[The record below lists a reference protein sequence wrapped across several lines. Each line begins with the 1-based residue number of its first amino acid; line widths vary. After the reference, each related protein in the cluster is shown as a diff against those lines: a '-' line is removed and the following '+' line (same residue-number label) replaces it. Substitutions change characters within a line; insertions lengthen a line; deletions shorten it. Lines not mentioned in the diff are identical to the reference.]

1 VSGVDARAR
10 QPARRVSGPARAA
23 LLAPAL
29 LALAL
34 AAPAAVRAAEAP
46 EVAQACLACHGE
58 ALAEGAPPI
67 AGHSSNYIQLQL
79 VFFRAGRRKNEI
91 MQGVAEGLS
100 DNDIRALGKYFAA
113 LPVPDAKP
121 PADTKAELTKAG
133 EAAAARH
140 RCAACHGDAYLGI
153 QAAPRVARLP
163 EAYLAKSLGDYRSG
177 SRPSSGGAAMTEVA
191 GALSDADIAALAHYL
206 AVLP

>member
-1 VSGVDARAR
+1 MSGASPRAR
-10 QPARRVSGPARAA
+10 QPARSISGPARAA
-23 LLAPAL
+23 LVAL
-29 LALAL
+29 TL

-46 EVAQACLACHGE
+46 EVAQACLSCHGE

-100 DNDIRALGKYFAA
+100 DNDIRALGKYFAS
-113 LPVPDAKP
+113 LPVPDVKP
-121 PADTKAELTKAG
+121 PADTQADLTKAG
-133 EAAAARH
+133 ETAATRH

-163 EAYLAKSLGDYRSG
+163 EAYLAKALTDYRSNT
-177 SRPSSGGAAMTEVA
+177 RPSSGGAAMTEVA
-191 GALSDADIAALAHYL
+191 GSLSDDDIKALAHYL

>member
-1 VSGVDARAR
+1 VSGAGPRAR
-10 QPARRVSGPARAA
+10 PPARSLSGPTRAA
-23 LLAPAL
+23 LVALGL
-29 LALAL
+29 LAS
-34 AAPAAVRAAEAP
+34 AAVRAAEAP
-46 EVAQACLACHGE
+46 AVAQACLACHGD

-100 DNDIRALGKYFAA
+100 DNDIRALGKYFAS
-113 LPVPDAKP
+113 LPFPDLPP
-121 PADTKAELTKAG
+121 PADTQPDLTRAG
-133 EAAAARH
+133 ATAALQH

-163 EAYLAKSLGDYRSG
+163 EAYLAKALGDYRANA
-177 SRPSSGGAAMTEVA
+177 RPSSGGAAMTEVA
-191 GALSDADIAALAHYL
+191 GSLSDADIKALAHYL

>member
-1 VSGVDARAR
+1 MSGANTRAR
-10 QPARRVSGPARAA
+10 PPARTISGRARAA
-23 LLAPAL
+23 LSLFTL
-29 LALAL
+29 LACAS
-34 AAPAAVRAAEAP
+34 AHAAEAP

-100 DNDIRALGKYFAA
+100 DNDIRALGKYFAS
-113 LPVPDAKP
+113 LPVPDTKP
-121 PADTKAELTKAG
+121 PAETQPDLTKAG
-133 EAAAARH
+133 ETVALQH
-140 RCAACHGDAYLGI
+140 RCAACHGDTYLGV

-163 EAYLAKSLGDYRSG
+163 EAYLAKALGDYRANT
-177 SRPSSGGAAMTEVA
+177 RPSSGGAAMTEVA
-191 GALSDADIAALAHYL
+191 GSLSDSDITALAHYL

>member
-1 VSGVDARAR
+1 M
-10 QPARRVSGPARAA
+10 RVALGLLT
-23 LLAPAL
+23 LLAV
-29 LALAL
+29 
-34 AAPAAVRAAEAP
+34 APARAAEAP

-100 DNDIRALGKYFAA
+100 DNDIRALGKYFAS

-121 PADTKAELTKAG
+121 PADTRAELTRTG
-133 EAAAARH
+133 EATAARH

-163 EAYLAKSLGDYRSG
+163 EAYLAKALTDYRAG
-177 SRPSSGGAAMTEVA
+177 TRPSSGGAAMTEVA
-191 GALSDADIAALAHYL
+191 GALSDADITALAHYL